1 MKKST
6 TIVGLAL
13 TMLAVYAILNLVSL
27 KRDLADAMEQTSA
40 LQAEIQQ
47 AQAEGAEL
55 EENMQPEVGAVLEGK
70 VSGVTK
76 FGAFVNLPGD
86 KSGLVH
92 ISEIANTFVSDVAQ
106 YVSVGQ
112 TVKVKVIGIN
122 GDKINLSIK
131 RAEESKEAP
140 RRRAPQQRSEQQS
153 RPPKQPQQP
162 SGQVAAPTE
171 DQAFEDKLKQF
182 MKDSD
187 SRIADNRMY
196 ADRGRSRRRK

>member
-1 MKKST
+1 
-6 TIVGLAL
+6 
-13 TMLAVYAILNLVSL
+13 
-27 KRDLADAMEQTSA
+27 
-40 LQAEIQQ
+40 
-47 AQAEGAEL
+47 
-55 EENMQPEVGAVLEGK
+55 MQPEVGAVLEGK

-76 FGAFVNLPGD
+76 FGAFVNLPGG

-106 YVSVGQ
+106 FVSVGQ

-131 RAEESKEAP
+131 RAEETQEAP
-140 RRRAPQQRSEQQS
+140 RKRAPSQPRPAAPRPQQS
-153 RPPKQPQQP
+153 AQPI
-162 SGQVAAPTE
+162 GQVAAPTE

-182 MKDSD
+182 MKESD

-196 ADRGRSRRRK
+196 SERRQRSRRK

>member
-1 MKKST
+1 
-6 TIVGLAL
+6 
-13 TMLAVYAILNLVSL
+13 
-27 KRDLADAMEQTSA
+27 
-40 LQAEIQQ
+40 
-47 AQAEGAEL
+47 
-55 EENMQPEVGAVLEGK
+55 MQPEVGAVLEGK

-76 FGAFVNLPGD
+76 FGAFVNLPGG

-131 RAEESKEAP
+131 KAEEPPQAP
-140 RRRAPQQRSEQQS
+140 HRNAPQQRPEQ
-153 RPPKQPQQP
+153 RPEQRQQPKPQQQ
-162 SGQVAAPTE
+162 SGQVAPPTE

>member
-1 MKKST
+1 
-6 TIVGLAL
+6 
-13 TMLAVYAILNLVSL
+13 
-27 KRDLADAMEQTSA
+27 
-40 LQAEIQQ
+40 
-47 AQAEGAEL
+47 
-55 EENMQPEVGAVLEGK
+55 MQPEVGAVLEGK

-76 FGAFVNLPGD
+76 FGAFVNLPGG

-131 RAEESKEAP
+131 RAEESEEAP
-140 RRRAPQQRSEQQS
+140 RRRAPQQHAEQQS
-153 RPPKQPQQP
+153 RPPKQPQQPQQP

>member
-1 MKKST
+1 
-6 TIVGLAL
+6 
-13 TMLAVYAILNLVSL
+13 
-27 KRDLADAMEQTSA
+27 
-40 LQAEIQQ
+40 
-47 AQAEGAEL
+47 
-55 EENMQPEVGAVLEGK
+55 MQPEVGAVLEGK

-76 FGAFVNLPGD
+76 FGAFVNLPGG

-106 YVSVGQ
+106 FVSVGQ

-131 RAEESKEAP
+131 RAEETQEAP
-140 RRRAPQQRSEQQS
+140 RKRAPSQP
-153 RPPKQPQQP
+153 RPAAPRPQQYAQP
-162 SGQVAAPTE
+162 TGQVAAPTE

-182 MKDSD
+182 MKESD

>member
-1 MKKST
+1 
-6 TIVGLAL
+6 
-13 TMLAVYAILNLVSL
+13 
-27 KRDLADAMEQTSA
+27 
-40 LQAEIQQ
+40 
-47 AQAEGAEL
+47 
-55 EENMQPEVGAVLEGK
+55 MQPEVGAVLEGK

-162 SGQVAAPTE
+162 SGASKPPAVCTDGQMADFALRPSGRVVQKPGNAVRVRQAEHLPGSDCLPEFFIRRDAARQRVE
-171 DQAFEDKLKQF
+171 LFK
-182 MKDSD
+182 
-187 SRIADNRMY
+187 
-196 ADRGRSRRRK
+196 

>member
-1 MKKST
+1 
-6 TIVGLAL
+6 
-13 TMLAVYAILNLVSL
+13 
-27 KRDLADAMEQTSA
+27 
-40 LQAEIQQ
+40 
-47 AQAEGAEL
+47 
-55 EENMQPEVGAVLEGK
+55 MQPEVGAVLEGK

-76 FGAFVNLPGD
+76 FGAFVNLPGG

-106 YVSVGQ
+106 FVSVGQ

-131 RAEESKEAP
+131 RAEEAQDAP
-140 RRRAPQQRSEQQS
+140 RKRAPSQQCSAAPRPQQQS
-153 RPPKQPQQP
+153 AQPT
-162 SGQVAAPTE
+162 GQVAAPTE

>member
-1 MKKST
+1 
-6 TIVGLAL
+6 
-13 TMLAVYAILNLVSL
+13 
-27 KRDLADAMEQTSA
+27 
-40 LQAEIQQ
+40 
-47 AQAEGAEL
+47 
-55 EENMQPEVGAVLEGK
+55 MQPEVGAVLEGK

-76 FGAFVNLPGD
+76 FGAFVNLPGG

-131 RAEESKEAP
+131 RAEESEEAP
-140 RRRAPQQRSEQQS
+140 RRRVPQQRSEQQS
-153 RPPKQPQQP
+153 RPLKQPQQP

-196 ADRGRSRRRK
+196 SDRGRSRRRK

>member
-1 MKKST
+1 
-6 TIVGLAL
+6 
-13 TMLAVYAILNLVSL
+13 
-27 KRDLADAMEQTSA
+27 
-40 LQAEIQQ
+40 
-47 AQAEGAEL
+47 
-55 EENMQPEVGAVLEGK
+55 MQPEVGAVLEGK

-76 FGAFVNLPGD
+76 FGAFVNLPGG

-106 YVSVGQ
+106 FVSVGQ

-131 RAEESKEAP
+131 RTEETQEAP
-140 RRRAPQQRSEQQS
+140 RKRAPSQPRPAAPRPQQS
-153 RPPKQPQQP
+153 AQAT
-162 SGQVAAPTE
+162 GQVAAPTE

-182 MKDSD
+182 MKESD

>member
-1 MKKST
+1 
-6 TIVGLAL
+6 
-13 TMLAVYAILNLVSL
+13 
-27 KRDLADAMEQTSA
+27 
-40 LQAEIQQ
+40 
-47 AQAEGAEL
+47 
-55 EENMQPEVGAVLEGK
+55 MQPEVGAVLEGK

-76 FGAFVNLPGD
+76 FGAFVNLPGG

-131 RAEESKEAP
+131 HAEESEEAP
-140 RRRAPQQRSEQQS
+140 RRRAPQQHAEQQS

>member
-1 MKKST
+1 
-6 TIVGLAL
+6 
-13 TMLAVYAILNLVSL
+13 
-27 KRDLADAMEQTSA
+27 
-40 LQAEIQQ
+40 
-47 AQAEGAEL
+47 
-55 EENMQPEVGAVLEGK
+55 MQPEVGAVLEGK

-140 RRRAPQQRSEQQS
+140 RRRAPQQLTEQQS

-171 DQAFEDKLKQF
+171 DQAFEGFRQPYCGQSHVCRPRPFPKKKVTNQPHLRLIF
-182 MKDSD
+182 LV
-187 SRIADNRMY
+187 
-196 ADRGRSRRRK
+196 

>member
-1 MKKST
+1 
-6 TIVGLAL
+6 
-13 TMLAVYAILNLVSL
+13 
-27 KRDLADAMEQTSA
+27 
-40 LQAEIQQ
+40 
-47 AQAEGAEL
+47 
-55 EENMQPEVGAVLEGK
+55 MQPEVGAVLEGK

-76 FGAFVNLPGD
+76 FGAFVNLPGG

-122 GDKINLSIK
+122 GDKITLSIK
-131 RAEESKEAP
+131 RAEESEEAP
-140 RRRAPQQRSEQQS
+140 RRRVPQQHAEQQS

-171 DQAFEDKLKQF
+171 DQSFEDNLKQF

>member
-1 MKKST
+1 
-6 TIVGLAL
+6 
-13 TMLAVYAILNLVSL
+13 
-27 KRDLADAMEQTSA
+27 
-40 LQAEIQQ
+40 
-47 AQAEGAEL
+47 
-55 EENMQPEVGAVLEGK
+55 MQPEVGAVLEGK

-76 FGAFVNLPGD
+76 FGAFVNLPGG

-131 RAEESKEAP
+131 RAEESEETP
-140 RRRAPQQRSEQQS
+140 RRRAPQQHAEQQS

>member
-1 MKKST
+1 
-6 TIVGLAL
+6 
-13 TMLAVYAILNLVSL
+13 
-27 KRDLADAMEQTSA
+27 
-40 LQAEIQQ
+40 
-47 AQAEGAEL
+47 
-55 EENMQPEVGAVLEGK
+55 MQPEVGAVLEGK

-76 FGAFVNLPGD
+76 FGAFVNLPGG

-106 YVSVGQ
+106 FVSVGQ

-131 RAEESKEAP
+131 RAEETQEAP
-140 RRRAPQQRSEQQS
+140 RKRAPSQLRPAAPRPQQS
-153 RPPKQPQQP
+153 AQPI
-162 SGQVAAPTE
+162 GQVAAPTE

-182 MKDSD
+182 MKESD

>member
-1 MKKST
+1 
-6 TIVGLAL
+6 
-13 TMLAVYAILNLVSL
+13 
-27 KRDLADAMEQTSA
+27 
-40 LQAEIQQ
+40 
-47 AQAEGAEL
+47 
-55 EENMQPEVGAVLEGK
+55 MQPEVGAVLEGK

-76 FGAFVNLPGD
+76 FGAFVNLPGG

-131 RAEESKEAP
+131 RAEESEEAP
-140 RRRAPQQRSEQQS
+140 RRRAPQQHAEQQS
-153 RPPKQPQQP
+153 RPTKQPQQP

>member
-1 MKKST
+1 
-6 TIVGLAL
+6 
-13 TMLAVYAILNLVSL
+13 
-27 KRDLADAMEQTSA
+27 
-40 LQAEIQQ
+40 
-47 AQAEGAEL
+47 
-55 EENMQPEVGAVLEGK
+55 MQPEVGAVLEGK

-76 FGAFVNLPGD
+76 FGAFVNLPGG

-131 RAEESKEAP
+131 RAEESEEAP
-140 RRRAPQQRSEQQS
+140 RRRVPQQPFEQQS

>member
-1 MKKST
+1 
-6 TIVGLAL
+6 
-13 TMLAVYAILNLVSL
+13 
-27 KRDLADAMEQTSA
+27 
-40 LQAEIQQ
+40 
-47 AQAEGAEL
+47 
-55 EENMQPEVGAVLEGK
+55 MQPEVGAVLEGK

-76 FGAFVNLPGD
+76 FGAFVNLPGG

-131 RAEESKEAP
+131 RAEESEEAP
-140 RRRAPQQRSEQQS
+140 RRRA
-153 RPPKQPQQP
+153 PQQP

>member
-1 MKKST
+1 
-6 TIVGLAL
+6 
-13 TMLAVYAILNLVSL
+13 
-27 KRDLADAMEQTSA
+27 
-40 LQAEIQQ
+40 
-47 AQAEGAEL
+47 
-55 EENMQPEVGAVLEGK
+55 MQPEVGAVLEGK

-76 FGAFVNLPGD
+76 FGAFVNLPGG

-131 RAEESKEAP
+131 RAEESEEAP
-140 RRRAPQQRSEQQS
+140 RRRAPQQHAEQQS

-162 SGQVAAPTE
+162 PGQVAAPTE

>member
-1 MKKST
+1 
-6 TIVGLAL
+6 
-13 TMLAVYAILNLVSL
+13 
-27 KRDLADAMEQTSA
+27 
-40 LQAEIQQ
+40 
-47 AQAEGAEL
+47 
-55 EENMQPEVGAVLEGK
+55 MQPEVGAVLEGK

-76 FGAFVNLPGD
+76 FGAFVNLPGG
-86 KSGLVH
+86 KRGLVH

-131 RAEESKEAP
+131 RAEESEEAP
-140 RRRAPQQRSEQQS
+140 RRRAPQQHAEQQS
-153 RPPKQPQQP
+153 RPTKQPQQP